1 MKFEKAGDWGE
12 KDRAVHAGE
21 FRSRTSETYARIRH
35 DVIGGRLPPG
45 SKLKIDQLRSLY
57 DAGATPVREALSY
70 LAADGFVIRE
80 DQKGFRVAQV
90 SGSEFEELLRV
101 RCLVE
106 QRALH
111 LAIERG
117 GEEWES
123 RIVVARHHLLG
134 KPHVERAEDGWERH
148 HKIFHMSLISA
159 CGSSL
164 LLRLANQ
171 LYDENNRYRCI
182 ARLNGVNRDV
192 HEEHEQIVQATLDR
206 DSNRAVAL
214 LLEHYTRTGKLL
226 RTALNEMTKATESDA
241 A

>member
-1 MKFEKAGDWGE
+1 MKFETAGDWGE
-12 KDRAVHAGE
+12 KDRAAGAGE
-21 FRSRTSETYARIRH
+21 FRSRTSETYARIRR

-80 DQKGFRVAQV
+80 DQKGFRVTEV
-90 SGSEFEELLRV
+90 SSSEFEELLRV

-117 GEEWES
+117 GEEWEAS
-123 RIVVARHHLLG
+123 IVVARHHLLG
-134 KPHVERAEDGWERH
+134 KPHVELGADSWERY
-148 HKIFHMSLISA
+148 HKAFHMSLISA

-182 ARLNGVNRDV
+182 ARLNAVDRDV
-192 HEEHEQIVQATLDR
+192 HEEHEKIAQATLAR
-206 DSNRAVAL
+206 DGDRAVAL
-214 LLEHYTRTGKLL
+214 LVEHYTCTGELL
-226 RTALNEMTKATESDA
+226 RAALHNITRDAKAGA